1 MRVKPDHPLVVCLKL
16 CQAMGEPGR
25 IVWELGKLYTER
37 KKKPYTQEQRLDYL
51 KTALNYLREKAAE
64 EARVGHKFEE
74 GYWKTLPVDFQTFVE
89 SPEMMNKMSI
99 LWPEVMKCG
108 LELNSGKYI
117 ECVLTGSIGVAKST
131 LAIYT
136 QAYQAYLLSCMANPH
151 EVFDLDTSSEI
162 LIVFQSVNKQVATD
176 VDYKRLRDMF
186 DNSPYFTKFFP
197 FDKDRESEIRF
208 PNRIIIRPVAGH
220 DTAAIG
226 QNVIGAI
233 LDELNFMAVT
243 ENSKQTKDG
252 GLYDQAM
259 ENYNSISSR
268 RMSRFASLGALPGML
283 CLVSSRNYPGQFTDL
298 KEEEAKTNK
307 QIYIYDKRVWEIRPE
322 KFSFHLGERSPT
334 LQEQWGENYPFWFR
348 MFVGDATRKPRML
361 GDNEKVPEKDDHL
374 VMNIPIEY
382 KQLFI
387 NNPLKALRDQAGLA
401 TQALHPFMMNT
412 DAIAAAFGHVKHVI
426 SREVCDFEDLKVRVY
441 PNRILAPQHPRFA
454 HIDMSKS
461 KDSTGIAVGHV
472 PAFVAVNRGDVVEML
487 PVIVF
492 DVLLEVRPPKG
503 GEIVP
508 ENLRRLF
515 YGLRTAGMPLKWI
528 TSDTYQSMD
537 NLQILRQQGFQ
548 TGTCSVDEETLPYD
562 TLKQAIYDGRV
573 RAPVQA
579 KCQKELTR
587 LELNPKTMK
596 VDHPGNGSKDV
607 SDAMAGVCY
616 GLTQRR
622 EIWARHGVR
631 TQTMTVDQAK
641 RSGIKAETPNSY
653 IEMLR
658 KQKGESRLIDRKLE
672 EMAGDQLPFL
682 VRPQPTNLRDRLK

>member
-1 MRVKPDHPLVVCLKL
+1 MKVKPDHPLVVCMKL
-16 CQAMGEPGR
+16 CEALGEPGR
-25 IVWELGKLYTER
+25 IVWELGKLYTQR
-37 KKKPYTQEQRLDYL
+37 KKKPYTEAERLAYL
-51 KTALNYLREKAAE
+51 KMALSYLKEKADE
-64 EARVGHKFEE
+64 EKRVGDKFED

-89 SPEMMNKMSI
+89 SPEMMGKMSI

-151 EVFDLDTSSEI
+151 EVFDLDNSSEI

-220 DTAAIG
+220 DSAAIG

-283 CLVSSRNYPGQFTDL
+283 CLVSSRNYPGQFTDI

-307 QIYIYDKRVWEIRPE
+307 KIYIYDKRLWEVRPE
-322 KFSFHLGERSPT
+322 KFSFHLGVRS
-334 LQEQWGENYPFWFR
+334 QELIDQWGEDYPFWFR

-361 GDNEKVPEKDDHL
+361 NDGDVVPDKDAHL
-374 VMNIPIEY
+374 VLEIPIEN

-412 DAIAAAFGHVKHVI
+412 DAIAACFGTTPSIV
-426 SREVCDFEDLKVRVY
+426 SRPECDFDAERLLIY
-441 PNRILAPQHPRFA
+441 PRKFAGLEHPRFA
-454 HIDMSKS
+454 HIDPSKT
-461 KDSTGIAVGHV
+461 KDSTGVAVGHV
-472 PAFVAVNRGDVVEML
+472 PGFVAVDRGDVVEML
-487 PVIVF
+487 PIIVF
-492 DVLLEVRPPKG
+492 DVLLEVKPPKG
-503 GEIVP
+503 GEI
-508 ENLRRLF
+508 EYANLRRFF
-515 YGLRTAGMPLKWI
+515 YALRSQGLPLKWI
-528 TSDTYQSMD
+528 TSDTYQSTD
-537 NLQILRQQGFQ
+537 NMQILRQQNFV
-548 TGTCSVDEETLPYD
+548 TGITSMDTETVPYD

-573 RAPVQA
+573 RAPTHP
-579 KCQKELTR
+579 KCQRELTR
-587 LELNPKTMK
+587 LELDPKTLK
-596 VDHPGNGSKDV
+596 VDHPNTGSKDV
-607 SDAMAGVCY
+607 ADAMAGVCY

-622 EIWARHGVR
+622 EIWARHGITTR
-631 TQTMTVDQAK
+631 NMPRDLAKKQGLKPQTP
-641 RSGIKAETPNSY
+641 SSY
-653 IEMLR
+653 LEMLR
-658 KQKGESRLIDRKLE
+658 QQKGLERLRDRKIE
-672 EMAGDQLPFL
+672 EMIGDKLPFL
-682 VRPQPTNLRDRLK
+682 VGHEPKNLRDRLK